1 MRRFVELTY
10 RGWSMDPAVVNFDL
24 NSTKRRITSLLLSA
38 VIVATPSAIL
48 IITFLTFSI
57 VLWLPAG
64 VHGLHQHLGRSEHR

>member
-1 MRRFVELTY
+1 
-10 RGWSMDPAVVNFDL
+10 MDPAVVNFDL

-38 VIVATPSAIL
+38 VIVAIPSAIL

-64 VHGLHQHLGRSEHR
+64 VPGLHQYLGRSEHR